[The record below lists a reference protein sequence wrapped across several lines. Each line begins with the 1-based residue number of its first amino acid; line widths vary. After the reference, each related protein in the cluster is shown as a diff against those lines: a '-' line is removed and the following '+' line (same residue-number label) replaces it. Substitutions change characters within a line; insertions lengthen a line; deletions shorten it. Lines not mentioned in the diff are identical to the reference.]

1 MKTIFHKK
9 SVICFITALFM
20 LLSTIF
26 TANATAISPNSEVD
40 EEYQELLEVLLA
52 IEALPDSVIAKGD
65 EAVVKWLEENSN
77 IPLQRQG
84 EVVTMGVVGCIS
96 AVGTAIITNVI
107 PIAKIAKVKS
117 ALKAAGG
124 ATKFVKTLIP
134 AYKAAREAGKNKAN
148 AVKTAVNKAAKNA
161 SPEAKRALLEFFNI
175 GNVYSACF
183 E

>member
-1 MKTIFHKK
+1 
-9 SVICFITALFM
+9 M

-40 EEYQELLEVLLA
+40 EELQEVLLA

-65 EAVVKWLEENSN
+65 ESVVKWLIENSN
-77 IPLQRQG
+77 IPLQRHS

-96 AVGTAIITNVI
+96 TVGTAIITNVI

-117 ALKAAGG
+117 AIKAAGG
-124 ATKFVKTLIP
+124 ATKTLIP
-134 AYKAAREAGKNKAN
+134 AYKAARQAGESKWN
-148 AVKTAVNKAAKNA
+148 AVKAAVNKAAKNA

>member
-1 MKTIFHKK
+1 MQVVFRKK
-9 SVICFITALFM
+9 GAICLITALF
-20 LLSTIF
+20 LLFSTIF
-26 TANATAISPNSEVD
+26 TANSTAISPNSEVD

-52 IEALPDSVIAKGD
+52 IEALPDSVIAEGD
-65 EAVVKWLEENSN
+65 GAVVKWLQENSN
-77 IPLQRQG
+77 IPVQRHS
-84 EVVTMGVVGCIS
+84 EIVTLGVVGCIS

-117 ALKAAGG
+117 AIKAAGG

-134 AYKAAREAGKNKAN
+134 AYKAARQSGKSKRN
-148 AVKTAVNKAAKNA
+148 AVKIAVNKAAKKA